1 MEERMLERKRKV
13 LVVDDDPD
21 SCDIISTLLN
31 HLGHEPVCATDSG
44 DASSLILHDRFDLL
58 FVDLVM
64 PGLSGFD
71 LLQVARSSPYN
82 ESKPVVAITAH
93 MDYRRQAIESGFTDF
108 LHKPVDLSRLS
119 LLLDRLFPPE

>member
-1 MEERMLERKRKV
+1 M
-13 LVVDDDPD
+13 
-21 SCDIISTLLN
+21 
-31 HLGHEPVCATDSG
+31 
-44 DASSLILHDRFDLL
+44 SSLITHLGYEPVPVTESGEAVPLLLHDRFDAI

-82 ESKPVVAITAH
+82 SEKPLIAVTAH
-93 MDYRRQAIESGFTDF
+93 LDYRRQALDSGFSDF
-108 LHKPVDLSRLS
+108 LHKPVDLARMR